1 MKILLKKHFGWFYEK
16 LNNDAI
22 DSYAAQVSFWILISF
37 IPFLMLILALLQ
49 VIRFEDTSLLVAFVQ
64 MLPPPVE
71 EVVSYLFQEVHAPQ
85 TLISMTAI
93 TCVWSASTA
102 MVALIK
108 GLYSVFD
115 VSKNH
120 NYIFMRI
127 LAILYTVVFVM
138 TLLVS
143 MGLMVFGDML
153 YEWLITVMPPAFPTL
168 INRFKPIMSYVLLLF
183 FFWLMFIAIPR
194 KQVSLRNAFF
204 GAALASAGWVLFSF
218 FFSVFVENF
227 ANYATIYGSLAAL
240 VILFNGMAVRLHV
253 YFAHRRRD
261 RHVAAAQR
269 HQPRCFR
276 PENRTSPPQTHLRER
291 KRCKWQNR
299 RQEVK
304 PPCKAP

>member
-16 LNNDAI
+16 LKNDAI

-37 IPFLMLILALLQ
+37 IPFLMLVLALLQ

-153 YEWLITVMPPAFPTL
+153 YEWLITVMPPA
-168 INRFKPIMSYVLLLF
+168 S
-183 FFWLMFIAIPR
+183 AQAGIPAQR
-194 KQVSLRNAFF
+194 VFRR
-204 GAALASAGWVLFSF
+204 SAGFCRVGLIL
-218 FFSVFVENF
+218 VFLLRFRGELCKLRHHLRQPCRF
-227 ANYATIYGSLAAL
+227 GH
-240 VILFNGMAVRLHV
+240 FNGMAVRLHV

-276 PENRTSPPQTHLRER
+276 PENRTSQPQTHLRER
-291 KRCKWQNR
+291 KRCKWQNH

>member
-22 DSYAAQVSFWILISF
+22 DSYAAQVSFWI
-37 IPFLMLILALLQ
+37 LMLILALLQ

-204 GAALASAGWVLFSF
+204 GAALASAG
-218 FFSVFVENF
+218 
-227 ANYATIYGSLAAL
+227 L
-240 VILFNGMAVRLHV
+240 VILMVWLYACMFILLIGGEIAMWLQHSGINRDVSDLKTE
-253 YFAHRRRD
+253 RRR
-261 RHVAAAQR
+261 
-269 HQPRCFR
+269 
-276 PENRTSPPQTHLRER
+276 R
-291 KRCKWQNR
+291 KLISEKGNDANG
-299 RQEVK
+299 K
-304 PPCKAP
+304 TADKK

>member
-1 MKILLKKHFGWFYEK
+1 
-16 LNNDAI
+16 
-22 DSYAAQVSFWILISF
+22 
-37 IPFLMLILALLQ
+37 MLILTLLQ

-127 LAILYTVVFVM
+127 LANLYTVVFVM

-240 VILFNGMAVRLHV
+240 VILMVWLYACMFILLIGGEIAMWLQHSGINRDVSDLKTE
-253 YFAHRRRD
+253 RRR
-261 RHVAAAQR
+261 
-269 HQPRCFR
+269 
-276 PENRTSPPQTHLRER
+276 R
-291 KRCKWQNR
+291 KLISEKGNDANG
-299 RQEVK
+299 K
-304 PPCKAP
+304 TADKK

>member
-16 LNNDAI
+16 LKNDAI

-37 IPFLMLILALLQ
+37 IPFLMLVLALLQ

-115 VSKNH
+115 VSKNY

-240 VILFNGMAVRLHV
+240 VILMVWLYACMFILLIGGEIAMWLQHSGINRDISDLKTE
-253 YFAHRRRD
+253 RRR
-261 RHVAAAQR
+261 
-269 HQPRCFR
+269 
-276 PENRTSPPQTHLRER
+276 R
-291 KRCKWQNR
+291 KLISEKGNDANG
-299 RQEVK
+299 K
-304 PPCKAP
+304 TADKK

>member
-240 VILFNGMAVRLHV
+240 VILMVWLVRLHV

-291 KRCKWQNR
+291 KRCKWQNH

>member
-37 IPFLMLILALLQ
+37 IPFLMLVLALLQ

-64 MLPPPVE
+64 ML
-71 EVVSYLFQEVHAPQ
+71 APQ

-218 FFSVFVENF
+218 IFSVFEENF

-240 VILFNGMAVRLHV
+240 VILMVWLYACMFILLIGGEIAMWLQHSGINRDVSDLKTE
-253 YFAHRRRD
+253 RRR
-261 RHVAAAQR
+261 
-269 HQPRCFR
+269 
-276 PENRTSPPQTHLRER
+276 R
-291 KRCKWQNR
+291 KLISEKGNDANG
-299 RQEVK
+299 K
-304 PPCKAP
+304 TTDKK

>member
-37 IPFLMLILALLQ
+37 IPFLMLVLALLQ

-71 EVVSYLFQEVHAPQ
+71 EVV
-85 TLISMTAI
+85 
-93 TCVWSASTA
+93 CVWSASTA

-240 VILFNGMAVRLHV
+240 VILMVWLYACMFILLIGGEIAMWLQHSGINRDVSDLKTE
-253 YFAHRRRD
+253 RRR
-261 RHVAAAQR
+261 
-269 HQPRCFR
+269 
-276 PENRTSPPQTHLRER
+276 R
-291 KRCKWQNR
+291 KLISEKGNDANG
-299 RQEVK
+299 K
-304 PPCKAP
+304 TTDKK